1 MSDQT
6 ADRSSQQEGETQSL
20 AELFH
25 LVKTLIPE
33 GQRPETAERD
43 WTVSKALNMMR
54 QKYYSQL
61 PVVSGDAV
69 LGVFSYRSLAVRLL
83 EIGELGEDFADLPVE
98 EFMEDFV
105 YVQPSENWETILP
118 HLDRDDGVLIGHRD
132 GLEGILTATDVLNYL
147 HDIARPFVALAEI
160 ELSLRRLIRACVDDQ
175 ALQACIR
182 NSLSDKYGEEALPT
196 SLEDMTLND
205 YAQIICHGLNWAH
218 FGLAF
223 GSTEFQ
229 RKDAQ
234 HRLSEV
240 RDLRNV
246 VFHFRRRL
254 TEAEEGA
261 IARHRQ
267 WIELKSRAFEGQR
280 RKLPTQPGAKT
291 ITVRAGKWDETSFFA
306 ELEKKRG
313 PQGVEAAKRI
323 LEWARE
329 KGMRITWGT
338 GKLYGSLKVVAMHRG
353 KEHRL
358 FFVGTDGTLAT
369 WLSAYKPPFDSEAM
383 KLELV
388 RKLNGVGGVSLSN
401 VATGYL
407 SISPD
412 MLENQAALQQILDIY
427 EWVIEEIRKT

>member
-6 ADRSSQQEGETQSL
+6 ADRNSQQEGETQSL

-175 ALQACIR
+175 ALQVCIR

-280 RKLPTQPGAKT
+280 RKLPTQPGTKT
-291 ITVRAGKWDETSFFA
+291 IGVKWDEPSFFA
-306 ELEKKRG
+306 ELKKKRG
-313 PQGVEAAKRI
+313 PKASDLAKHI
-323 LEWARE
+323 LDWARQ
-329 KGMRITWGT
+329 KGMHIAWGA
-338 GKLYGSLKVVAMHRG
+338 GPRHGSFSVVMNYRG
-353 KEHRL
+353 KGHRL
-358 FFVGTDGTLAT
+358 FSVWTGGL
-369 WLSAYKPPFDSEAM
+369 LSVKFGYLKSEAK
-383 KLELV
+383 KLELL
-388 RKLNGVGGVSLSN
+388 RKLNGVEGVSLSDDTSTKHHN
-401 VATGYL
+401 IRLDFLRDQTA
-407 SISPD
+407 
-412 MLENQAALQQILDIY
+412 LEQILGIF
-427 EWVIEEIRKT
+427 EWIIEEIRKT